1 MASTAHLNFKGHHPK
16 VRPYNSHNNCGGS
29 IKAVKRLLL
38 QALRSCKSD
47 EELFETMVVEMGSS
61 DSGMWYVDTSGCG
74 MLQANDAEPPP
85 KQGWLHKAV
94 QCAAVFLLGL
104 MLLTG
109 PSCKKDPQPSP
120 TPNTPTDTITP
131 VNPGDTITPV
141 NPGDTITPVIP
152 GDTIPDVPGSDT
164 IVPGPGSD
172 TIVPPTPGG
181 DTLQPGTYDTIPGRK
196 VILRVDYPSNYGIR
210 FPTIDTV
217 RYYANH
223 PGCDTIY
230 IKWYVPPDVTVQW
243 TPGVFHVA
251 FDSLEQRFDLTDKC
265 RGARDIVVSKNYGG
279 ASIPDEELLTHS
291 KYGMTVSDSIRC
303 TNWGYHPRRDQ
314 NCKSYTPYNG
324 NRVLKAGRSR

>member
-1 MASTAHLNFKGHHPK
+1 MSKHLNGQGHHPTA
-16 VRPYNSHNNCGGS
+16 RPYTWHNNNCGC
-29 IKAVKRLLL
+29 IKVTRCLISKTWNFAANDDELL
-38 QALRSCKSD
+38 
-47 EELFETMVVEMGSS
+47 ETMVVENGCS

-85 KQGWLHKAV
+85 RRGWLRNAI

-109 PSCKKDPQPSP
+109 TASCNKDPQPTPEPIP
-120 TPNTPTDTITP
+120 T
-131 VNPGDTITPV
+131 
-141 NPGDTITPVIP
+141 DTITPVIP
-152 GDTIPDVPGSDT
+152 GDTIPDVPGDDT
-164 IVPGPGSD
+164 IVPGPGGD
-172 TIVPPTPGG
+172 TIVPPTPGS
-181 DTLQPGTYDTIPGRK
+181 DTLQPGTYDTIPGRT
-196 VILRVDYPSNYGIR
+196 VILRVDRPSGSGLR
-210 FPTIDTV
+210 FPTMDTV

-230 IKWYVPPDVTVQW
+230 IKWHVSPDVTVQW

-251 FDSLEQRFDLTDKC
+251 FDSLEQRFNLTDKC

-303 TNWGYHPRRDQ
+303 TNWGYNIRRSQ
-314 NCKSYTPYNG
+314 NGKSYTPYNG

>member
-1 MASTAHLNFKGHHPK
+1 MKPKGFSMSDKKNLRVVALGTMIFAGVLLSQCTKPEDPLHPHDD
-16 VRPYNSHNNCGGS
+16 PT
-29 IKAVKRLLL
+29 
-38 QALRSCKSD
+38 
-47 EELFETMVVEMGSS
+47 EE
-61 DSGMWYVDTSGCG
+61 
-74 MLQANDAEPPP
+74 
-85 KQGWLHKAV
+85 
-94 QCAAVFLLGL
+94 
-104 MLLTG
+104 
-109 PSCKKDPQPSP
+109 P
-120 TPNTPTDTITP
+120 T
-131 VNPGDTITPV
+131 DTITPV

-164 IVPGPGSD
+164 IVPGPGGD

-196 VILRVDYPSNYGIR
+196 VVLRVDYPSNYGIR

-223 PGCDTIY
+223 PGCDTID

-251 FDSLEQRFDLTDKC
+251 FDSLEQRFNLTDKC

-303 TNWGYHPRRDQ
+303 TNWGYNIRRSQ
-314 NCKSYTPYNG
+314 NGKSYVPYNG

>member
-1 MASTAHLNFKGHHPK
+1 MASTAHQDFKGHHPRT
-16 VRPYNSHNNCGGS
+16 RPYNRHCYGVSK
-29 IKAVKRLLL
+29 IKVARRLPPQAMLL
-38 QALRSCKSD
+38 ITDDEALTDIIVQTSC
-47 EELFETMVVEMGSS
+47 T
-61 DSGMWYVDTSGCG
+61 DSGMWYVDTKGCG

-94 QCAAVFLLGL
+94 QYAAVLLIGL
-104 MLLTG
+104 MVLTG
-109 PSCKKDPQPSP
+109 NISCNKDPQPA
-120 TPNTPTDTITP
+120 PNPIPTDTIPP

-141 NPGDTITPVIP
+141 NPGDTITPTP
-152 GDTIPDVPGSDT
+152 GGDT
-164 IVPGPGSD
+164 IVPGPGGD

-181 DTLQPGTYDTIPGRK
+181 DTLQPGTYDTIPGRT
-196 VILRVDYPSNYGIR
+196 VILRVDYPAEQGLR
-210 FPTIDTV
+210 FPTMDTV

-230 IKWYVPPDVTVQW
+230 IKWYVPPNRTVQW

-251 FDSLEQRFDLTDKC
+251 FDSLEQRFNLTDKC

-303 TNWGYHPRRDQ
+303 TNWGYNPRRDLY
-314 NCKSYTPYNG
+314 CKPNVAQPPRYNG
-324 NRVLKAGRSR
+324 NRIQRAGRSH